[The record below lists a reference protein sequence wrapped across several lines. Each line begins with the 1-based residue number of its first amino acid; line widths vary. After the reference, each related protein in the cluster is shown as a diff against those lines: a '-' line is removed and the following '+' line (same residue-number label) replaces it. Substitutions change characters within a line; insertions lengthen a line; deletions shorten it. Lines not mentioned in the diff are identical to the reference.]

1 MLVEV
6 ARFYLGQAKAD
17 GFALV
22 GIDETAAIDRI
33 AHVARNPADVADIT
47 ALAETTALYRR
58 RIGAAG
64 ALEITSEIIERSIR
78 RVIVTP
84 A

>member
-1 MLVEV
+1 M
-6 ARFYLGQAKAD
+6 D
-17 GFALV
+17 
-22 GIDETAAIDRI
+22 DRI
-33 AHVARNPADVADIT
+33 HRDQVIDSELGFRNPADVADIT